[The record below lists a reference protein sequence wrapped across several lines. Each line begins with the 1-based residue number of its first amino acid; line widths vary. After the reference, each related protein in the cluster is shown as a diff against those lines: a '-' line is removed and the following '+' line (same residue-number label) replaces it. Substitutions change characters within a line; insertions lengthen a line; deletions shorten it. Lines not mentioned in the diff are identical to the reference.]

1 MDSDSGIPSPR
12 DIEVGLR
19 FASVIQLSQAL
30 AERSSVLVIYT
41 YGVPGE
47 SIPFIGFKTPRPEVL
62 EDVADWLS
70 DNAGTLFR

>member
-12 DIEVGLR
+12 DIETGLR

-30 AERSSVLVIYT
+30 AERSTILVIYT

-47 SIPFIGFKTPRPEVL
+47 PMPFIGFKTPNPEYL
-62 EDVADWLS
+62 EDVVDYLS
-70 DNAGTLFR
+70 DNAETLFR